1 MPAVSFAMPTVSG
14 NTVTWP
20 DDGWYQVQQSETF
33 DTVCEGRVSAVSSAT
48 GGPCIIG
55 SDTYI
60 VINHTSGERFTNIT
74 AIEDPANGVQVEG
87 DTISWPDDGWY
98 QVQNSTDFVSICE
111 GGRSCTVEPGN
122 YIVINHTTGE
132 RFVDIVVSGGG
143 MSENGVV
150 VDGDT
155 ISWPDDGWYQVQ
167 NSVDFTSIC
176 EGGTSCMVEPGNY
189 IVINHTTGERFVD
202 IEVSGGGM
210 SENGVVVD
218 GDTISWPDDG
228 WYQVQNSDDFT
239 SICEGGASCMVEPG
253 NYIVINHTTGQRF
266 TDIEVGSGSG
276 SDVFQLGDAT
286 PDLLLELVAHS
297 SDQLAPLVDILAYE
311 AIDSASD
318 AGEPLADGEFT
329 TEDSRFGTVVTS
341 IQRTSYNCAAGGT
354 LIREIGRMRLDDI
367 SYTHIRDI
375 DAYEFDQCRIVNEQS
390 PLASGDY
397 IASGRLEIE
406 ARFRSGS
413 RFGESESNFV
423 WNQFD
428 LQGPEGDGYE
438 LEGSSS
444 TSSISGAFTDAVSNR
459 AASFDYY
466 RKSEGDVVV
475 ESVTDG
481 SFTQRTVAQQAGQF
495 KSIEIEFAGTVA
507 GTATAGNDVLIV
519 TDAPL
524 MHTASTVA
532 PEVYQAFTGQLSLTS
547 SDGSFL
553 TLVADP
559 SGNDFDPLQNL
570 FMDWSGELA
579 DGEVISRSDVLL
591 DEYTFSAPNCG
602 YSRASDDVSY
612 ACTEEGEQLL
622 VP

>member
-1 MPAVSFAMPTVSG
+1 MFSLRSPGIPRPLQMSALVTLFFIPAVSFAMPTVSG

-20 DDGWYQVQQSETF
+20 DDGWYQVQHSETF
-33 DTVCEGRVSAVSSAT
+33 DTVCEGRVSAASSAA

-74 AIEDPANGVQVEG
+74 AMEDSTDGVQVDG

-98 QVQNSTDFVSICE
+98 QVQTSTDFVSICE

-132 RFVDIVVSGGG
+132 RFVDIEVSAGG

-150 VDGDT
+150 VDRDT

-167 NSVDFTSIC
+167 NSTDFTSIC
-176 EGGTSCMVEPGNY
+176 EGGT
-189 IVINHTTGERFVD
+189 
-202 IEVSGGGM
+202 
-210 SENGVVVD
+210 
-218 GDTISWPDDG
+218 
-228 WYQVQNSDDFT
+228 
-239 SICEGGASCMVEPG
+239 SCMVEPG

-266 TDIEVGSGSG
+266 TDIEVGSGSE
-276 SDVFQLGDAT
+276 VFQLGDAT

-318 AGEPLADGEFT
+318 AGEPLTDGEFT

-438 LEGSSS
+438 LDGSSS

-459 AASFDYY
+459 AASYDYY

-559 SGNDFDPLQNL
+559 SGNNFDPLQNL